1 MDKLQARVQVI
12 LEEIDKSALKLDLL
26 EKKSKL
32 EQLELEVSSPEIWN
46 NPIIAQSNLNHKF

>member
-32 EQLELEVSSPEIWN
+32 EQLELEVSSPEI
-46 NPIIAQSNLNHKF
+46 SFMS